1 MMGIPPSE
9 FKRLSWWEYQ
19 ALVAT
24 WSARHDP
31 EGTASPAEAPDA
43 DFVAKRQARLA
54 KRGLVRT
61 VH

>member
-24 WSARHDP
+24 WSERHDP
-31 EGTASPAEAPDA
+31 EGNGRPAEAPDA
-43 DFVAKRQARLA
+43 EMVAKRHEALAR
-54 KRGLVRT
+54 RGLVRT